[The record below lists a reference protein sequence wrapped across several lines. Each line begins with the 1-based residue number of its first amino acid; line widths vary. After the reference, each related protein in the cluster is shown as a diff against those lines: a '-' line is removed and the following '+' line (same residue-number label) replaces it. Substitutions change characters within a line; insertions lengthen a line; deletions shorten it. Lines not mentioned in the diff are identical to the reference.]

1 MVRRVYVEKRPGL
14 SPEAEGLLADLR
26 DFLDI
31 PGVGGV
37 RVLHRYD
44 VENLD
49 GEAFEKARRTVFS
62 EPQVDIVW
70 DEAAPIAGDR
80 PQWSLAVEALPGQFD
95 QRADSAAQCIQLM
108 TGGER
113 PLVRAATEY
122 LFESTGEGPFPF
134 TEENQE
140 KIRRHLIN
148 PVESREA
155 SREKPETLA
164 QAYAVPDHV
173 ETVSGF
179 AALRIKGTASSREY
193 PFTQTKI
200 TSGCPS

>member
-80 PQWSLAVEALPGQFD
+80 PQWSLAV
-95 QRADSAAQCIQLM
+95 
-108 TGGER
+108 
-113 PLVRAATEY
+113 
-122 LFESTGEGPFPF
+122 
-134 TEENQE
+134 
-140 KIRRHLIN
+140 
-148 PVESREA
+148 
-155 SREKPETLA
+155 
-164 QAYAVPDHV
+164 
-173 ETVSGF
+173 
-179 AALRIKGTASSREY
+179 
-193 PFTQTKI
+193 
-200 TSGCPS
+200 